1 MSDFSHLFCFYP
13 RLPTWSTWVSELRY
27 HISHVSCLLYTCP
40 ALFIMEL
47 SAPGVRCQAGSDS
60 FGLTSAA
67 AVLEGCC
74 TSRFIEQAGPATG
87 ATNGNLKATQWRNSE
102 ETGSQSSSED
112 LELLTPQED
121 KREFNWRLPYSCFG
135 YWLFQGRRRCSIPA
149 GSNTLNDWVDQI
161 SVIHL
166 GLSGQVGNAARKRI
180 SATFHLRG
188 FPNWLRRGVKMLFSN
203 KDLLPFLN
211 C

>member
-40 ALFIMEL
+40 ALFITAL
-47 SAPGVRCQAGSDS
+47 SAPGVHCQAGSDS

-74 TSRFIEQAGPATG
+74 TSQFMEQAGPA
-87 ATNGNLKATQWRNSE
+87 NGNLKATQWRNSE
-102 ETGSQSSSED
+102 KTGSQSSSED

-121 KREFNWRLPYSCFG
+121 KREFNWHLPWVVSAIDSFRAGKGAVSLLAITPLMTELIKSVSSIWAFLARLG
-135 YWLFQGRRRCSIPA
+135 MLLLKGIQQLFTQGTSQT
-149 GSNTLNDWVDQI
+149 GSEVE
-161 SVIHL
+161 
-166 GLSGQVGNAARKRI
+166 
-180 SATFHLRG
+180 
-188 FPNWLRRGVKMLFSN
+188 KMLFSSR
-203 KDLLPFLN
+203 DLLLFLN